1 MATSIQASYAQGEM
15 NTELAGFFKGLL
27 EKGVVDA
34 LLLPVKQPPH
44 GVMQTLITN
53 PASLEHIDPFA
64 PVVPLNSAKL
74 VSSLS
79 AVPPV
84 QKIGVVLRSCE
95 VRAVVEL
102 VKLKQANTDNLL
114 IITMD
119 CLGRYENNDFR
130 TYAKEGGT
138 SEQFISNALDGN
150 TSSNGFDI
158 VDACK
163 ICEFPNVSNT
173 DLRMGPL
180 GAGKNSF
187 IIESVSDKGEQAL
200 QQVEMECKDVPS
212 ARKDG
217 IEKLAAKRGAARD
230 ALFAEYNEQTNSFEL
245 LEEKLAGCI
254 NCYNCRVACPVCY
267 CKECVF
273 VTDTF
278 RHKGEQYIAWAQN
291 SDGLKMPTDTLF
303 YHLTRM
309 THIATFCVGCGQCT
323 SACPNDIDL
332 MPIFRTSAQATQ
344 NRFNYEAGRDV
355 NEKQPLA
362 VFESDELVEITGQV
376 K

>member
-1 MATSIQASYAQGEM
+1 MTTSIQASYAQGEL
-15 NTELAGFFKGLL
+15 NTQLAGFFRSLL

-34 LLLPVKQPPH
+34 LLLPAKQPPH
-44 GVMQTLITN
+44 GVTQTLITN
-53 PASLEHIDPFA
+53 PDSLQHIDPFA

-74 VSSLS
+74 VSSLT
-79 AVPPV
+79 AMPPAE
-84 QKIGVVLRSCE
+84 KIGVVIRSCE
-95 VRAVVEL
+95 LRAVIEL
-102 VKLKQANTDNLL
+102 VKLKQATTDNLL

-119 CLGRYENNDFR
+119 CLGRYENTDYRQFS
-130 TYAKEGGT
+130 KT
-138 SEQFISNALDGN
+138 STTEQFLANALDGN
-150 TSSNGFDI
+150 TAADGFDI
-158 VDACK
+158 VNACK

-173 DLRMGPL
+173 DLRLGPI
-180 GAGKNSF
+180 GTGKNAF
-187 IIESVSDKGEQAL
+187 IIEAVSDRGKDAL
-200 QQVEMECKDVPS
+200 EKVDMECKEVPS
-212 ARKDG
+212 ARQDALD
-217 IEKLAAKRGAARD
+217 KLAAKRGTARD
-230 ALFAEYNEQTNSFEL
+230 VLFAEYRGQANSFEL

-291 SDGLKMPTDTLF
+291 SDALKMPTDMLF

-309 THIATFCVGCGQCT
+309 THMATFCVGCGQCT

-332 MPIFRTSAQATQ
+332 MPLFRTSAQVSQ

-362 VFESDELVEITGQV
+362 VFESDELVEVTGQV